1 MLARRLAIGL
11 VAAATLLFEVTL
23 TRVLSFTL
31 WYHFAFLVVGV
42 ALLGT
47 AAAGSWLAARSRGA
61 AGLQPARWALLLA
74 GALPLAHALFQLL
87 PFEPFRLAI
96 DASQWAIGAL
106 GIALLAAPFFATG
119 VVMSSLLSNA
129 GSAAH
134 LVYAADL
141 VGAGAGAALAPLA
154 IRWLGAPGSI
164 LAASAAAALAAT
176 LFALTT
182 ESRRWTVAGASSALV
197 LAALVPLAGQLL
209 PWRVTAEKRIGPQP
223 AEQVLRDP
231 ALTLYSGW
239 DIASR
244 VDVVA
249 SAHGARILID
259 AGTAVTRVPELPAD
273 LSALAPISDVTAI
286 ALRPAQ
292 GDAALVV
299 GSGGGWEVLRAL
311 AAGASHVDA
320 VEINPLVVAWVRAD
334 ERFGTARLHR
344 DPRVAL
350 VHDEARAFLA
360 ASNRRYGAILMVHTI
375 SNAAYGAGAMSLAED
390 YVLTTEAMQLLLDR
404 LTDDGLLLVTRP
416 TAQLRRMVNT
426 IARAAPACRTQID
439 SCAVAF
445 IDPRSQ
451 GFFSGV
457 IAGRRPLGEELL
469 RQLGAALSEL
479 GLVAIAPSAVSAPSA
494 RSVTAPATDDRPFF
508 AQRVAFSDLQA
519 TDFLG
524 VLGDTRPRAEDAS
537 SSDGRMALEDRPV
550 AEVAAV
556 GTGLIAAAVGLLG
569 VLLPLLLARR
579 TRRQLSAQ
587 PLATSVRFAALG
599 FAFMF
604 VEIALMQK
612 LTRVVGHPSL
622 AFAVTLGS
630 LLVGSGGASQL
641 LAPRFASRIRPT
653 RDAMLIAAASVG
665 LVAIGSGPLLYAVD
679 SAPFALRIAIAAL
692 LGVGVGAALG
702 TPFPTALRGLATR
715 GESVPWA
722 FGVNGF
728 ASVVAPAF
736 ALVLGAELGLT
747 ATLLIGA
754 ALYALAGM
762 LPEEAALTPPAGTA
776 GTKNPATAAGPAA

>member
-1 MLARRLAIGL
+1 MHARRLAIGL

-61 AGLQPARWALLLA
+61 EGLRPERWALLLA
-74 GALPLAHALFQLL
+74 LALPLTHTLFQLL
-87 PFEPFRLAI
+87 PFEPFRLAV
-96 DASQWAIGAL
+96 DTSQWAIGAL

-129 GSAAH
+129 GSGAH

-141 VGAGAGAALAPLA
+141 VGAGAGAALAPLL
-154 IRWLGAPGSI
+154 IRWLGAPGCV
-164 LAASAAAALAAT
+164 LAASAAAAIAAA
-176 LFALTT
+176 LFAWATP
-182 ESRRWTVAGASSALV
+182 SRRWTIASGCCAAGIAL
-197 LAALVPLAGQLL
+197 LVPWASQLL
-209 PWRVTAEKRIGPQP
+209 PWRVTDEKRIGAQP

-231 ALTLYSGW
+231 RLTLYTGW

-249 SAHGARILID
+249 SANGARILID
-259 AGTAVTRVPELPAD
+259 AGTAVTRVPVLPPD
-273 LSALAPISDVTAI
+273 LSSLTPIDDVTAI
-286 ALRPAQ
+286 ALRQ
-292 GDAALVV
+292 GRADGALVV

-311 AAGASHVDA
+311 AMGVPEVDA
-320 VEINPLVVAWVRAD
+320 VEINPLVVDWVRAD
-334 ERFGTARLHR
+334 QRFGTARLHR
-344 DPRVAL
+344 DPRVNL
-350 VHDEARAFLA
+350 VHDEARAFLTA
-360 ASNRRYGAILMVHTI
+360 NDRRYGAILMVHTI

-390 YVLTTEAMQLLLDR
+390 YVLTVEAMRLLLSR
-404 LTDDGLLLVTRP
+404 LTLQGLLLVTRP

-426 IARAAPACRTQID
+426 IAASEPACSDLID
-439 SCAVAF
+439 RCAVAF
-445 IDPRSQ
+445 DDPRGN

-457 IAGRRPLGEELL
+457 IASRRPLAESQRQALEAELT
-469 RQLGAALSEL
+469 RL
-479 GLVAIAPSAVSAPSA
+479 GLTPLRPSAVQAPSS
-494 RSVTAPATDDRPFF
+494 RSATTPATDDRPFF
-508 AQRVAFSDLQA
+508 AQRVAFSDLRPA
-519 TDFLG
+519 DFLG
-524 VLGDTRPRAEDAS
+524 VLGDTRSRTDGRL

-587 PLATSVRFAALG
+587 PLTTSVRFAALG

-630 LLVGSGGASQL
+630 LLVGSGAASQL
-641 LAPRFASRIRPT
+641 LAPRFAARLRPT
-653 RDAMLIAAASVG
+653 RDAMLIAAACVG
-665 LVAIGSGPLLYAVD
+665 LLAVGSGPLLYAVD
-679 SAPFALRIAIAAL
+679 SAPLGWRIAIAAL
-692 LGVGVGAALG
+692 LGVGVGGALG
-702 TPFPTALRGLATR
+702 TPFPTALRGLAAR

-728 ASVVAPAF
+728 ASVLAPAL
-736 ALVLGAELGLT
+736 AVVLGAEIGLS

-754 ALYALAGM
+754 ALYAGAGM
-762 LPEEAALTPPAGTA
+762 LPEAPRGAA
-776 GTKNPATAAGPAA
+776 AT